1 MGVREI
7 MAKATAAVEFM
18 YDKTA
23 EIKRYVEYEKPSGA
37 DGMRWEAVHLDVPC
51 RLSSIKLD
59 NTVQGDAN
67 AIRYDIKLI
76 LSSDFKVLPGDEVYV
91 SSLVGVA
98 TDTVK
103 YESAKEPFV
112 YVSHQEVLLI
122 RKGHA

>member
-1 MGVREI
+1 MNIQKI

-23 EIKRYVEYEKPSGA
+23 EIMRYEAYTKQSGA
-37 DGMRWEAVHLDVPC
+37 DGMRWVTKHSNVPC

-59 NTVQGDAN
+59 NTVQGDVN
-67 AIRYDIKLI
+67 TIQYDVKLF
-76 LSSDFKVLPGDEVYV
+76 LSSKYDVLAGDVV
-91 SSLVGVA
+91 IINGI
-98 TDTVK
+98 K

-122 RKGHA
+122 RKGIA